1 MESTGQASF
10 ASSTKQL
17 AARGS
22 AMPVMFLL
30 TEWEECSLLSE
41 SSSLRPVITRFWGMR
56 EETGPVCSGWEGGAA
71 QS

>member
-1 MESTGQASF
+1 
-10 ASSTKQL
+10 
-17 AARGS
+17 
-22 AMPVMFLL
+22 MPVMFLL